1 MNRFDRPISWE
12 ALADSRAPEQGGT
25 GPTIADWEAGWT
37 ASPAESSISGA
48 EASLGSPSGGAGGG
62 VLTACSYL
70 VPLHYEPN
78 YRYPL
83 IVWLHHAGHNE
94 RQVEMVMPHISLRN
108 YVAVGVRGSRASD
121 SAGHGFE
128 WGWSPAGV
136 DAAHEAVAVAV
147 EEASA
152 RYSVDPGRVVLAGY
166 RDGGTM
172 AMRLALRDPERFSG
186 IVSLGGP
193 LPVCGG
199 QLGNFQQLRQRRLPM
214 LWQWACSGAHWDPER
229 FATDLRTAMSLRA
242 RVEAR
247 QYADDDEMNTVT
259 LADINAWVM
268 REIVGGG
275 RSSSEETWASQ
286 EVRFSSN

>member
-12 ALADSRAPEQGGT
+12 TITDYRPPEQGGS
-25 GPTIADWEAGWT
+25 GPTMADWGAGWT
-37 ASPAESSISGA
+37 ASPQESSIGGE
-48 EASLGSPSGGAGGG
+48 EASFGGPCGAASGG

-121 SAGHGFE
+121 SAGHRFE

-136 DAAHEAVAVAV
+136 DAAHEAVAFAV
-147 EEASA
+147 EEASG

-186 IVSLGGP
+186 VVSLGGP
-193 LPVCGG
+193 LPVSGG

-229 FATDLRTAMSLRA
+229 FTAELRTAMSLRA

-247 QYADDDEMNTVT
+247 QYADEDEMNTVA

-275 RSSSEETWASQ
+275 RSSAEETWASQ